1 MCVFIELVLL
11 PILAG
16 TLANDLSEWLIR
28 FVASKCDKKKK
39 NSLSALSKRKK
50 TPLAATGGVFLYA
63 YFIELLSKQVHCTI
77 KKSLC
82 QKYCDC
88 IVFILSLLLDTPS
101 IFDTIVQN

>member
-16 TLANDLSEWLIR
+16 TLANVLSEWLIR

-39 NSLSALSKRKK
+39 NSLSALNKRKK

-88 IVFILSLLLDTPS
+88 IVFLLSSSASSLTLRQLL
-101 IFDTIVQN
+101 IQ